1 MWSVY
6 NCQSGCAAVLNGA
19 PQIGLGLNEA
29 DDLAAILNRVEI
41 QQVASQ
47 IANDAWEWTWSQTRE
62 ELPRIREKWLG
73 GT

>member
-1 MWSVY
+1 MWTVY
-6 NCQSGCAAVLNGA
+6 NYQSGSAAVLNGL

-29 DDLAAILNRVEI
+29 DDLAALLNRVKI

-47 IANDAWEWTWSQTRE
+47 NANDAWEATRS
-62 ELPRIREKWLG
+62 RGIAGAREKWPG